1 MINKIDTRHGT
12 ANQQSFSNGNCL
24 PYTGV
29 PFGMNY
35 FSIQTSNERGS
46 WWFHPEEHIFQGYR
60 LTHQPSPWMGD
71 FSHLLLTPFSGE
83 LTDPSIFKVQS
94 SYRPDEALFKPF
106 EINIS
111 QLRYQI
117 SSKLVPSMYGAI
129 LEINYTHSK
138 NGLLLTLP
146 GLKKYKQL
154 NEHELVISIVNF
166 SDCEDLDFTFYL
178 SLHFDNPFQN
188 IECFTSDDENDYLI
202 IHFENINHQILHL
215 GTSFICFDQAILN
228 RKREQ
233 HLHID
238 HFRNSSVN
246 QWKQY
251 FDKFQVEFSDSNH
264 EKTFYHN
271 LYRLLLFPQTFYE
284 INDEGN
290 KIHYDTTSK
299 SIKSGILYTNNGFW
313 DTYKTVYPLFSL
325 FLREKYEE
333 ILEGI
338 LNSYKEAGF
347 LPKWLSPDERGLM
360 PGTLIDAVIADAAVK
375 GIKLE
380 LMPDFL
386 NAMIKSATTQSKSK
400 KYGRQG
406 ALEYLKYGYV
416 PSNFSESVNHTL
428 DYAYSDY
435 CISKVADVLG
445 MKEVSQYYADQS
457 LNYKN
462 IFDKEYKFMRAKDVN
477 GQFRTDFSP
486 ISWGKDYAEG
496 SAWQSSFAVYQDFNG
511 LISIFGGKEA
521 FTEKLINLCNQEP
534 IFDVGGYGYEIH
546 EMSEMAAVD
555 FGQLAISNQPSFHY
569 PFLFNYIGKPEMAQP
584 LIKNLLTQCFNAS
597 YRAYPGDEDNGS
609 MAGWYIFNA
618 LGFYPVTPGSGEYVI
633 GMPLIK
639 EAHLKLSSG
648 NILTIRTNKNK
659 PQHQFIHEIYLKD
672 KRYQKLYFTHNEL
685 MEGGEI
691 FFELGTVPHPKKY
704 QKSDLPFSLS
714 K

>member
-1 MINKIDTRHGT
+1 
-12 ANQQSFSNGNCL
+12 
-24 PYTGV
+24 
-29 PFGMNY
+29 
-35 FSIQTSNERGS
+35 
-46 WWFHPEEHIFQGYR
+46 
-60 LTHQPSPWMGD
+60 
-71 FSHLLLTPFSGE
+71 
-83 LTDPSIFKVQS
+83 
-94 SYRPDEALFKPF
+94 
-106 EINIS
+106 
-111 QLRYQI
+111 
-117 SSKLVPSMYGAI
+117 
-129 LEINYTHSK
+129 
-138 NGLLLTLP
+138 
-146 GLKKYKQL
+146 
-154 NEHELVISIVNF
+154 
-166 SDCEDLDFTFYL
+166 
-178 SLHFDNPFQN
+178 
-188 IECFTSDDENDYLI
+188 
-202 IHFENINHQILHL
+202 
-215 GTSFICFDQAILN
+215 
-228 RKREQ
+228 
-233 HLHID
+233 
-238 HFRNSSVN
+238 
-246 QWKQY
+246 
-251 FDKFQVEFSDSNH
+251 
-264 EKTFYHN
+264 
-271 LYRLLLFPQTFYE
+271 
-284 INDEGN
+284 
-290 KIHYDTTSK
+290 
-299 SIKSGILYTNNGFW
+299 
-313 DTYKTVYPLFSL
+313 
-325 FLREKYEE
+325 
-333 ILEGI
+333 
-338 LNSYKEAGF
+338 
-347 LPKWLSPDERGLM
+347 
-360 PGTLIDAVIADAAVK
+360 
-375 GIKLE
+375 
-380 LMPDFL
+380 
-386 NAMIKSATTQSKSK
+386 
-400 KYGRQG
+400 
-406 ALEYLKYGYV
+406 
-416 PSNFSESVNHTL
+416 
-428 DYAYSDY
+428 
-435 CISKVADVLG
+435 
-445 MKEVSQYYADQS
+445 
-457 LNYKN
+457 
-462 IFDKEYKFMRAKDVN
+462 DKEYKFMRAKDVN